1 MAESINRS
9 PIAQIVEVL
18 ERLPE
23 KEKYIMV
30 GVARGLELHAQV
42 DQMGQKKA
50 ED

>member
-1 MAESINRS
+1 MADVRNRS

-23 KEKYIMV
+23 EEKLVMV
-30 GVARGLELHAQV
+30 GVALGLELQAQV
-42 DQMGQKKA
+42 DQMGQKKT